1 MGEGTSFA
9 IGRTVVTGA
18 AVAALV
24 GTGCLLLLRDKNA
37 RKAAKPCLKTCGRNV
52 CAAFEN
58 QCHKLSEVNSGLRR
72 EMEALLATAK
82 EVESKAAASAGES
95 NAQTE
100 AGPSLEEQN
109 KQLRL
114 ELDELRA
121 AAALRE
127 KGMAEEHAQITTA
140 HDLMREQLSEME
152 RKVSLKDAESGALR
166 NQNLKLA
173 TDVGQMQA
181 RLIHATKLVSMSGS
195 GQLLRVPA
203 PGEEVHSETASQA
216 SEISN
221 MSDVKSRDPAKISA
235 NKAKFD
241 QMKQQRNAYRDQLK
255 QAIAEVTNLR
265 REVASLR
272 AFQAK
277 YYVQ

>member
-127 KGMAEEHAQITTA
+127 KEA
-140 HDLMREQLSEME
+140 
-152 RKVSLKDAESGALR
+152 LKSRPYHLRLLDYFFGALR